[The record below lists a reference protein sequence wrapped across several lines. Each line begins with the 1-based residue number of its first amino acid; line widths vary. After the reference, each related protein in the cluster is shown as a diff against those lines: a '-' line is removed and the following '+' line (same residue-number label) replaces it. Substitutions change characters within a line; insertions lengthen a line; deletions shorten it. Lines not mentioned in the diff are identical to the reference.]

1 MMTNKDKIQIA
12 ENKIVEL
19 ICKMYLKDL
28 KAGNIE
34 GSAYR
39 LPKKISKGNND
50 KNVLFDYTG

>member
-1 MMTNKDKIQIA
+1 MTNQDKIQIA
-12 ENKIVEL
+12 VNKMVEL
-19 ICKMYLKDL
+19 ICQMYIKDL
-28 KAGNIE
+28 KAGNIG